1 MDRDAETAAGTAEA
15 FPAAGPAVLLAER
28 VLVEVSVLAA
38 AGCHRHRHRP
48 RRPAGLGPD
57 GERAPKA
64 APSSDLKVIHHRVVH
79 LRSQCRERVVLT
91 RRVYAIGEKD
101 DVEIVLRINPE

>member
-1 MDRDAETAAGTAEA
+1 VDRDAETAAGTAEA

-38 AGCHRHRHRP
+38 AGCHRPRP

-101 DVEIVLRINPE
+101 HVEIVLRINPE